1 MCRANTTT
9 GYAMIANRPTKRA
22 NSPQMSAYVIVNVN
36 TSRPEEYEH
45 YKEMAQ
51 KTVAQ
56 YGGRYLV
63 RGGPMSVLEGAW
75 SPTRI
80 VILEFPTYEKAHEWW
95 HSAEYA
101 PAKELRQRLSTT
113 DLLIVDGYNPRT

>member
-1 MCRANTTT
+1 
-9 GYAMIANRPTKRA
+9 
-22 NSPQMSAYVIVNVN
+22 MSAYVIVNVD
-36 TSRPEEYEH
+36 TKHPKEYER

-51 KTVAQ
+51 ETVAR

-63 RGGPMSVLEGAW
+63 RGGQMSMLEGSW
-75 SPTRI
+75 KPTRI
-80 VILEFPTYEKAHEWW
+80 VVLEFDSYEKAHEWW

-113 DLLIVDGYNPRT
+113 DLIIVDGHHPK

>member
-1 MCRANTTT
+1 M
-9 GYAMIANRPTKRA
+9 P
-22 NSPQMSAYVIVNVN
+22 AYVIVNVV
-36 TSRPEEYEH
+36 TTKPQEYER

-63 RGGPMSVLEGAW
+63 RGGPMSVLEGTW
-75 SPTRI
+75 RPTRI
-80 VILEFPTYEKAHEWW
+80 VVLEFPTYEKAHEWW
-95 HSAEYA
+95 NSSEYA

-113 DLLIVDGYNPRT
+113 DLLIVDGYSP

>member
-1 MCRANTTT
+1 
-9 GYAMIANRPTKRA
+9 
-22 NSPQMSAYVIVNVN
+22 MSAYVIVNVD
-36 TSRPEEYEH
+36 TKHPQEYER

-63 RGGPMSVLEGAW
+63 RGGQMNVLEGSW
-75 SPTRI
+75 EPTRI
-80 VILEFPTYEKAHEWW
+80 VILEFPSYEKAHQWW

-101 PAKELRQRLSTT
+101 PAKELCQRLSAS
-113 DLLIVDGYNPRT
+113 DLLIVEGYKHTS

>member
-1 MCRANTTT
+1 M
-9 GYAMIANRPTKRA
+9 P
-22 NSPQMSAYVIVNVN
+22 AYVIVNVD
-36 TSRPEEYEH
+36 TKRPEEYEH

-63 RGGPMSVLEGAW
+63 RGGPMSVLEGTW
-75 SPTRI
+75 NPTRI
-80 VILEFPTYEKAHEWW
+80 VILEFPTYEIAQQWW

-113 DLLIVDGYNPRT
+113 DLLIVDGYDRAEKRR